1 VAERIRAAVEALP
14 VKTERAVLQ
23 LTASLGVTT
32 IRAEDSTVSLFK
44 RADEALQV
52 AKQGGRNQVAEAPGA
67 STLDV

>member
-1 VAERIRAAVEALP
+1 M
-14 VKTERAVLQ
+14 
-23 LTASLGVTT
+23 TT

-44 RADEALQV
+44 RADEALQA